1 MKGRENL
8 IELRKLLT
16 EHIAILEKIED
27 TGVIQGY
34 LLSAESKTLDM
45 IFRNISDEEFSAIS
59 MRKNY
64 YSKIGYI
71 DTRAIQ
77 LAVCD
82 VLHFRISEPDTSLYF
97 PELIKD

>member
-45 IFRNISDEEFSAIS
+45 IFRNISNEEFDKTSI
-59 MRKNY
+59 RKDY
-64 YSKIGYI
+64 YSKMGYI
-71 DTRAIQ
+71 DTCAIQ

-82 VLHFRISEPDTSLYF
+82 VMHFDISESEASLYF